1 MWLRETNV
9 HMYTLEGNILSRCFV
24 ITWCSC
30 SWSTGDSPAV
40 VGCGTASYCVKL
52 AAIFGRAR
60 VTPFPVS
67 PSAGY
72 LHTNLQ
78 PEQGQSSRGNPPLQV
93 SAEADEKNFND
104 RPVALLCTNIIHRKE
119 YHESRVCYIYMPAS
133 MPSHQLLALETL
145 QLLALETHQ
154 LLALE
159 TQVDMHD
166 DILVAA
172 SMTGLNPSHGLQPC
186 KKSC

>member
-1 MWLRETNV
+1 MGFVSSCQCCTAIWLDWSACCTSLLCKFGVHNSPDPSLTLTLRMWLRETNV

-30 SWSTGDSPAV
+30 SGQSC
-40 VGCGTASYCVKL
+40 CGTASYCVKL

-60 VTPFPVS
+60 VMPFPVS

-119 YHESRVCYIYMPAS
+119 YHE
-133 MPSHQLLALETL
+133 
-145 QLLALETHQ
+145 
-154 LLALE
+154 
-159 TQVDMHD
+159 
-166 DILVAA
+166 LV
-172 SMTGLNPSHGLQPC
+172 
-186 KKSC
+186 